1 MADEDRIVLGHFGA
15 AHGIRGEVKV
25 LAYTEDPLA
34 VADYGPVT
42 LDDGRIV
49 EFVSVRP
56 QGDGVVARVK
66 GVADRNA
73 AELLRNRRF
82 SVDRDA
88 LPALEEEED
97 DFYHA
102 DLVGL
107 RAELEDGSPFGSV
120 IAVQNFGA
128 GDLLEIRAAEGG
140 RTVYLAFTRAVVPL
154 VDIKGGRVVV
164 APPPEI
170 EAGEEADGDGGA
182 EDAP

>member
-1 MADEDRIVLGHFGA
+1 M
-15 AHGIRGEVKV
+15 
-25 LAYTEDPLA
+25 
-34 VADYGPVT
+34 
-42 LDDGRIV
+42 
-49 EFVSVRP
+49 
-56 QGDGVVARVK
+56 
-66 GVADRNA
+66 
-73 AELLRNRRF
+73 
-82 SVDRDA
+82 
-88 LPALEEEED
+88 
-97 DFYHA
+97 
-102 DLVGL
+102 
-107 RAELEDGSPFGSV
+107 